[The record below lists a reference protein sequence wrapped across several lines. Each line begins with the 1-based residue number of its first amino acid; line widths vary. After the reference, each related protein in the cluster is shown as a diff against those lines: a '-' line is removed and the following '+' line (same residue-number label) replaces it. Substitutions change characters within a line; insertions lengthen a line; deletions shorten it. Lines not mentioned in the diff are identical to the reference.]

1 MINVN
6 SNRTLFADKYISL
19 SNIDLYNRGAWLFG
33 EDIQSAGQN
42 KLVIT
47 VTSLS
52 GFGETQGLT
61 VFGAAGKANFSKL
74 QLFRITDDGVLK
86 AEKIDKK
93 GTYVVW
99 LNNIGYWNISNS
111 TKIEGSFVSMD
122 CVVKYDT
129 EQMALFEMNDS
140 LNNIVSTLS
149 DNRDI
154 YSGVADLST
163 ISNFIRVENDNKKYQ
178 SAVLYLKHNNTSN
191 EKSKLSIT
199 CLSKSLPIVGY
210 DSKGNIFE
218 KINYLTFDDSDAN
231 ILYFNIAGL
240 DSFYL
245 RNNTAING
253 ETLEY
258 NLVLCSESID
268 HLSRI
273 KPNQKIC
280 EFCASAT
287 GAEKSFGGYGDFDFL
302 SSFFKYFKVYV
313 AITDKD
319 GNAYKSNFSLTS
331 YDYYRANNAVKALYN
346 GTLETA
352 ENSDVLTT
360 DLIETGA
367 DGKRF
372 YVVFGENPPAGTL
385 IRACVYG
392 VR

>member
-47 VTSLS
+47 VTYLS

-149 DNRDI
+149 ENRDI
-154 YSGVADLST
+154 YSGVENLCT
-163 ISNFIRVENDNKKYQ
+163 ISNFLRV
-178 SAVLYLKHNNTSN
+178 
-191 EKSKLSIT
+191 
-199 CLSKSLPIVGY
+199 
-210 DSKGNIFE
+210 
-218 KINYLTFDDSDAN
+218 
-231 ILYFNIAGL
+231 
-240 DSFYL
+240 
-245 RNNTAING
+245 
-253 ETLEY
+253 
-258 NLVLCSESID
+258 
-268 HLSRI
+268 
-273 KPNQKIC
+273 
-280 EFCASAT
+280 
-287 GAEKSFGGYGDFDFL
+287 
-302 SSFFKYFKVYV
+302 
-313 AITDKD
+313 
-319 GNAYKSNFSLTS
+319 
-331 YDYYRANNAVKALYN
+331 
-346 GTLETA
+346 
-352 ENSDVLTT
+352 
-360 DLIETGA
+360 
-367 DGKRF
+367 
-372 YVVFGENPPAGTL
+372 
-385 IRACVYG
+385 
-392 VR
+392 